1 MRRAL
6 ITTVFLAAAI
16 PVSAADAGGDAPRIG
31 DRLRRVFADRL
42 RAEIAM
48 TDEQAS
54 VVLPKLEEI
63 ERVRTK
69 ARREKLAIALDLRRG
84 LREGAGDDELAS
96 LLSRFDAV
104 DLRQETEVRDLLAA
118 AEAPLAIR
126 QRVELRFFLVRFKA
140 EVERRMRGGAD
151 PSEDPPRE
159 RLRRRLE
166 SGR

>member
-6 ITTVFLAAAI
+6 IAMLSLAAL
-16 PVSAADAGGDAPRIG
+16 PVLAANDGGDSPRIG
-31 DRLRRVFADRL
+31 ERLRRVFADRL

-48 TDEQAS
+48 TDEQAG
-54 VVLPKLEEI
+54 VVLPKLEEV
-63 ERVRTK
+63 ERARTK

-84 LREGAGDDELAS
+84 LRDGAADDELAS

-104 DLRQETEVRDLLAA
+104 DLRQEKEVRELLAE
-118 AEAPLAIR
+118 AEAPLTVR

-140 EVERRMRGGAD
+140 EVERRLRGGAD
-151 PSEDPPRE
+151 PGEERPRD

>member
-69 ARREKLAIALDLRRG
+69 ARREKLG
-84 LREGAGDDELAS
+84 MS
-96 LLSRFDAV
+96 
-104 DLRQETEVRDLLAA
+104 QRDLAKAA
-118 AEAPLAIR
+118 GLHQPR
-126 QRVELRFFLVRFKA
+126 VVELEAGKRANISL
-140 EVERRMRGGAD
+140 D
-151 PSEDPPRE
+151 TLE
-159 RLRRRLE
+159 RLAKALKVKPATLLK
-166 SGR
+166 